1 MVVKGTPAWLVGI
14 QRSIGAS
21 LDFTSIV
28 LLALSPWFFKF
39 VSGKLNP
46 DAVAGIIRTDI
57 VLLISICLA
66 LSPLSLIYLRI
77 VFHKIMHSPTPGE
90 LISGFVSS
98 TNSNGLQ
105 GIIQEASYGLAQY
118 FAISITGG
126 QSLLLIAIFLFM
138 GTQTTLFIQN
148 NFLAFTAAT
157 ILSLILMSR
166 VYWPRSKTSYQ
177 SFLDDQ
183 CNVVVQRLR

>member
-46 DAVAGIIRTDI
+46 DAVAGTIRTDI

-77 VFHKIMHSPTPGE
+77 VFHKIMHSPT
-90 LISGFVSS
+90 
-98 TNSNGLQ
+98 Q
-105 GIIQEASYGLAQY
+105 
-118 FAISITGG
+118 
-126 QSLLLIAIFLFM
+126 
-138 GTQTTLFIQN
+138 
-148 NFLAFTAAT
+148 
-157 ILSLILMSR
+157 
-166 VYWPRSKTSYQ
+166 
-177 SFLDDQ
+177 
-183 CNVVVQRLR
+183 VVCKE